1 MGVVWVKGAVLRTPT
16 GEDALVHAAVQ
27 EAHGVVPATNFSFNP
42 GCSLSTPVSTMAM
55 TMPSPLT
62 PRSHAPSG
70 RRKKNSP

>member
-1 MGVVWVKGAVLRTPT
+1 MSVVWPRVVLRTPA

-27 EAHGVVPATNFSFNP
+27 EAHGVVPCDNLVQSR
-42 GCSLSTPVSTMAM
+42 CSLSTPVSTMAM

-70 RRKKNSP
+70 